1 MLSQEKL
8 QEYLSRCMESAADF
22 AEIFEEYE
30 ENETIET
37 LDCRVERSSGRSCP
51 ASASACIGVC
61 SPFTAIRMRRMISL
75 FCRSW
80 MICGTRSAEKK
91 KKNHPWFFPAWNTK
105 TAIP

>member
-37 LDCRVERSSGRSCP
+37 LDCRVEKVERQIVSG
-51 ASASACIGVC
+51 IGVRLYRGVQ
-61 SPFTAIRMRRMISL
+61 SVY
-75 FCRSW
+75 
-80 MICGTRSAEKK
+80 G
-91 KKNHPWFFPAWNTK
+91 
-105 TAIP
+105 

>member
-37 LDCRVERSSGRSCP
+37 LDCRVENR
-51 ASASACIGVC
+51 
-61 SPFTAIRMRRMISL
+61 T
-75 FCRSW
+75 
-80 MICGTRSAEKK
+80 ED
-91 KKNHPWFFPAWNTK
+91 
-105 TAIP
+105 